1 VSEPQDPRKVSTAR
15 LVIWIVVGA
24 FALYMIGSG
33 LAGILGK

>member
-1 VSEPQDPRKVSTAR
+1 MGESKDPHEITTPR

-33 LAGILGK
+33 LAGILGR

>member
-1 VSEPQDPRKVSTAR
+1 MSEPKDPRKITTSR

-33 LAGILGK
+33 LVGVLSK